1 MTITLEAYFEDGLY
15 KIFAGGDSDSGIS
28 VKGATAEECATAF
41 KPYLED
47 YLLDARRDDI
57 IDKLTDKLKDNDGHI
72 DMSDKEVMLFD
83 GDTEKQ
89 TGEAFKVLGIT
100 LDEDYGIAI
109 DIDCHENDVWDAED
123 LSIYELELL
132 LKEVK

>member
-28 VKGATAEECATAF
+28 VKCATSEECAKEF
-41 KPYLED
+41 IPYLED
-47 YLLDARRDDI
+47 YLVRAKKESVLALLNKRVLDYKGSI
-57 IDKLTDKLKDNDGHI
+57 NLSYKN
-72 DMSDKEVMLFD
+72 VMLYD

-89 TGEAFKVLGIT
+89 SGEAFKVLNIG
-100 LDEDYGIAI
+100 LDEDFNLVVEV
-109 DIDCHENDVWDAED
+109 DCDGSEVWDAED

-132 LKEVK
+132 LKEVE